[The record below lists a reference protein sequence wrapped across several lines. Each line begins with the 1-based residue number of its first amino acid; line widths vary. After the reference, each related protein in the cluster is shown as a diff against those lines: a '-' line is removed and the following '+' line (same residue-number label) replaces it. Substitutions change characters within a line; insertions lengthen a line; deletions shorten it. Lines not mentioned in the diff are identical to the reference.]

1 MTSPAALAAT
11 GWNAMALGRLK
22 IGENAESTSRADMI
36 PRATLEYDLR
46 MDDGATD
53 SKKQRKQRGDL
64 KSAHSDG
71 QPSVA
76 REI

>member
-1 MTSPAALAAT
+1 
-11 GWNAMALGRLK
+11 MALGRLK

-53 SKKQRKQRGDL
+53 SKRTTGCICKGICKGIYKGIS

-76 REI
+76 RGI